1 MKRITILTGHYGS
14 GKSEIAVNL
23 ALKKSLN
30 TLVDLDIIN
39 PYFRSR
45 SISEYLKEQGI
56 DVIESTIEN
65 ASGSD
70 LPFISSKGSRPFV
83 NNELTA
89 IYDLGGTRHGAKL
102 MKQFDAF
109 IKNLDEIDVLMV
121 VNIYRQE
128 TDSVEKILS
137 TIDDIE
143 AASQLQVT
151 GLINNS
157 NLMDFTDESMIR
169 AGEEILQQV
178 SSIKNIP
185 IKYTCVE
192 ENVKTKGNFLGEV
205 ISLRRYLAEKALS
218 IGGHYGKR

>member
-45 SISEYLKEQGI
+45 SISTFLKENGI

-83 NNELTA
+83 NKDLKA
-89 IYDLGGTRHGAKL
+89 VYDLGGTRHGAKL

-121 VNIYRQE
+121 VNIYREE
-128 TDSVEKILS
+128 TDSVAKILA
-137 TIDDIE
+137 TIDDLE
-143 AASQLQVT
+143 AASQLRIT
-151 GLINNS
+151 GLINNT
-157 NLMDFTDESMIR
+157 NLMDFTDESVIR
-169 AGEEILQQV
+169 AGENILKEV
-178 SSIKNIP
+178 SKKKDIP

-192 ENVKTKGNFLGEV
+192 EHVKATGDFLGERL
-205 ISLRRYLAEKALS
+205 SLRRYLAEKTLG